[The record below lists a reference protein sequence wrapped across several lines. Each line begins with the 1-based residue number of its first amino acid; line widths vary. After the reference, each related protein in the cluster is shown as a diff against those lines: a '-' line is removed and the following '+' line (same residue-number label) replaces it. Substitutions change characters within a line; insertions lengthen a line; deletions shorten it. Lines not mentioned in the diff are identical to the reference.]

1 MHTKERLF
9 NNIFLWHYAWAEV
22 SIIIPLKYGLRMCSV
37 NELSHELS
45 IWIFFFDKLNLPS
58 LPDLTYCQR
67 NQPSSKSLKKLILL
81 SKMRRLITRLTED
94 LSALGW
100 VFDATRKR
108 IDKCLRSGVLTKSRI
123 SLSLYHSSF
132 CLHLF
137 NFHEC
142 HKNKITEKR
151 SWQCG
156 RELTEGDND
165 R

>member
-22 SIIIPLKYGLRMCSV
+22 SIIIPLKYMDWGCVLWMNCLMNFRCG
-37 NELSHELS
+37 
-45 IWIFFFDKLNLPS
+45 FFFDKLNLPS
-58 LPDLTYCQR
+58 LPDLIYCQR

-81 SKMRRLITRLTED
+81 SKVRRLSTRLTED

-100 VFDATRKR
+100 VFDAKRKR
-108 IDKCLRSGVLTKSRI
+108 IDKYLRSGVLTKSRI
-123 SLSLYHSSF
+123 SLSLYHNSF

-156 RELTEGDND
+156 RG
-165 R
+165 